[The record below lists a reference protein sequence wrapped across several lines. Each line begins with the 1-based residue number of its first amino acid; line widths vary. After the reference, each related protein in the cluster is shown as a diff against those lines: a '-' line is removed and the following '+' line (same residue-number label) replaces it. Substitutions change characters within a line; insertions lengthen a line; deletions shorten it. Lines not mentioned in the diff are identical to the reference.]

1 MAHSRPIVGLALLC
15 IGGVALAADPPSSAP
30 NGGSQA
36 TTPSMSVD
44 GFGQPVSAGALQR
57 YSGGGLVQNN
67 QTITGT
73 VSGNTAS
80 NVVTGSNSLT
90 GNALQG
96 ATGVPSVVQNTGNN
110 VLIQTGVIVN
120 VQLKP

>member
-1 MAHSRPIVGLALLC
+1 MARSKLVIGLALLC
-15 IGGVALAADPPSSAP
+15 ALEGAHAADPPR
-30 NGGSQA
+30 NA
-36 TTPSMSVD
+36 TVD
-44 GFGQPVSAGALQR
+44 GFGQPVSAGTLQH

-73 VSGNTAS
+73 VSGNSAS
-80 NVVTGSNSLT
+80 NVSTGANSIS
-90 GNALQG
+90 GNAFQG
-96 ATGVPSVVQNTGNN
+96 ATGLPSVVQNTGNN